1 MNTEARS
8 KRAEALGYLAFVPLA
23 VAMALNYEIL
33 IFANSFAPAGI
44 NGIATMVQYLFDFS
58 VGYMSLLINIPLSLL
73 AFFYVDKKFA
83 IRSGIFTIVFSLS
96 LILLKYVDLSALVY
110 HTENGTSTILAPIAA
125 GTINGAIY
133 GAAVKLGGST
143 GGTDIIAACIRVKR
157 PYFSFAKVTFSL
169 NAVVAGA
176 SYFVYDFELEPVIMC
191 VIFNLIA
198 STICDRI
205 VRGGLEALKFEVIT
219 PYGNE
224 MAAELMEKL
233 HHGVTVINAEGMFT
247 HTGKQMMICVINKH
261 QIVTFQNIVKSYPD
275 TFAYVSNVSETV
287 GNFKKIH

>member
-1 MNTEARS
+1 MSLRRRVQQAGVI
-8 KRAEALGYLAFVPLA
+8 AFAALLLAF
-23 VAMALNYEIL
+23 NYN
-33 IFANSFAPAGI
+33 IFVFSNRFAPSGLS
-44 NGIATMVQYLFDFS
+44 GIATIVQELFGFKIA
-58 VGYMSLLINIPLSLL
+58 YMTILVNVPLSIVIYRL
-73 AFFYVDKKFA
+73 VDHEFA
-83 IRSGIFTIVFSLS
+83 LKSALFTVFLS
-96 LILLKYVDLSALVY
+96 LGLTLFENIDLSALVY